1 MRVAAIIV
9 ALVAALHAGIWLIIR
24 QTGSAPAAG
33 SAFWSLSFAPF
44 NPVDKP
50 DKGALTN
57 EEQIRADLK
66 VIAPYTHAVRTYAST
81 GGLELVPKV
90 ANEFGLKVTAGAWI
104 DKFSD
109 RNEQEVENVIEAAKH
124 NRNIT
129 AIVVGNETI
138 LRDEIK
144 TDELIKYIQRVKRE
158 VKVPVTTGEIWNV
171 WLEHPELASA
181 VDFIAAHI
189 LPYWEGV
196 PEEHATDRAF
206 EIYEKLRAAFP
217 GKKIVI
223 AEFGWPSAGYNMK
236 KADPGRI
243 VQGQIVR
250 DFVDRANSMGI
261 DYNIVEAFDQP
272 WKNFEGSVGPYWG
285 VFDASRNLKFPLTGM
300 IDDPTWRTQAIAAV
314 IFGFLLS
321 LPILSIIGVTAMQA
335 LVLAAAA
342 NFVGAWFAVVLGY
355 WVSHYFVL
363 GAILA
368 LGFGMLLL
376 IPLVLIALYRI
387 EELAEVIF
395 GLKPQ
400 RLWNAPVNT
409 AFTGPIPMVS
419 IHIPAHREPPEMLK
433 QTLDSV
439 AALNYPNFECIV
451 IVNNTPEPELW
462 QPIEAHCKLLG
473 ERFKFLNLNN
483 LKGFKAGA
491 LRVALD
497 HVAPDTEIIGVIDAD
512 YAVAP
517 NWLKDLVPAFEDPK
531 VALVQAPQ
539 DHRDGNKSVVAGL
552 MNGEY
557 AGFFDIGMVQRNEAN
572 AIVVH
577 GTMCLVRKTALLD
590 AGNWSSDTICED
602 TDLGLTMLERGWRAH
617 YTNRRYGW
625 GLLPESFESYMKQRH
640 RWAYGGVQII
650 RKHWRRFLPGGSLLT
665 ARQKLEFI
673 VGWIG
678 WLGAESL
685 GVLVA
690 LLNIVWVPIVA
701 FAGIAIPER
710 ILTMPILAT
719 FLVTIIH
726 FLTLYLAR
734 VDISIKQTIGS
745 AFAAMGL
752 QFTIAKAVAEGVIK
766 DHLPFI
772 RTDKGGVRR
781 QPGFPA
787 RFEAILGV
795 LLVAGAVVL
804 LMTNHDEV
812 REIYIF
818 AVVLVVQSLP
828 FLSAAFIAA
837 LERSAWNDYAFWRKL
852 AAKIAW
858 LMPHRIPPA
867 SPPAISQ

>member
-1 MRVAAIIV
+1 MRRAALIV
-9 ALVAALHAGIWLIIR
+9 GFIAALHAGIWLIIR

-44 NPVDKP
+44 NPIDKP
-50 DKGALTN
+50 DKGALTS
-57 EEQIRADLK
+57 EKQIRADLK

-104 DKFSD
+104 DKFTD
-109 RNEQEVENVIEAAKH
+109 RNEKEIKSVVDLARHNPNV
-124 NRNIT
+124 T

-138 LRDEIK
+138 LRNEIT

-196 PEEHATDRAF
+196 PEDKAAGRAF
-206 EIYEKLRAAFP
+206 EIYDKLRAAFP
-217 GKKIVI
+217 GKKVVI

-236 KADPGRI
+236 RADPGRI

-250 DFVDRANSMGI
+250 SFVDRANAMGI

-272 WKNFEGSVGPYWG
+272 WKSFEGSVGPYWG
-285 VFDASRNLKFPLTGM
+285 VFDANRNLKFPLTGM
-300 IDDPTWRTQAIAAV
+300 IDDPTWRTRAVAALA
-314 IFGFLLS
+314 FSLLLS
-321 LPILSIIGVTAMQA
+321 LPILSIATTAAQA
-335 LVLAAAA
+335 LVLAIAA
-342 NFVGAWFAVVLGY
+342 NAVGAWFAIVLGY
-355 WVSHYFVL
+355 WLSHYFVF

-368 LGFGMLLL
+368 LAFGMLLL
-376 IPLVLIALYRI
+376 IPLVMIALYRI

-395 GLKPQ
+395 GMKPQ
-400 RLWNAPVNT
+400 RLWNAPLNT
-409 AFTGPIPMVS
+409 VLNGLTPKVS
-419 IHIPAHREPPEMLK
+419 IHIPAHKEPPEMLK
-433 QTLDSV
+433 QTLDSA
-439 AALNYPNFECIV
+439 AALDYPNFECIV
-451 IVNNTPEPELW
+451 IVNNTPERELW
-462 QPIEAHCKLLG
+462 EPVEAHCKLLG
-473 ERFKFLNLNN
+473 DRFKFLNIDN

-491 LRVALD
+491 LRLALE
-497 HVAPDTEIIGVIDAD
+497 HTAPDAEIIGVIDAD

-517 NWLKDLVPAFEDPK
+517 NWLKHLVPAFEDPK
-531 VALVQAPQ
+531 VGLVQAPQ
-539 DHRDGNKSVVAGL
+539 DHRDGSKSVVAQL

-572 AIVVH
+572 AIVTH
-577 GTMCLVRKTALLD
+577 GTMCLVRREALLD

-625 GLLPESFESYMKQRH
+625 GLLPESFESYKKQRH

-665 ARQKLEFI
+665 ARQKLEF
-673 VGWIG
+673 VAGWIG

-719 FLVTIIH
+719 FLVTLIH

-734 VDISIKQTIGS
+734 VDIPLRQTVGS

-772 RTDKGGVRR
+772 RTDKGGVRKR
-781 QPGFPA
+781 AGFPA
-787 RFEAILGV
+787 RFEAILG
-795 LLVAGAVVL
+795 LLLIAGAITLVL
-804 LMTNHDEV
+804 TNKDEV

-828 FLSAAFIAA
+828 FLSAAAIAA
-837 LERSAWNDYAFWRKL
+837 IERSAWNDFAVWRRL
-852 AAKIAW
+852 AARIARW
-858 LMPHRIPPA
+858 LPHRSSPA
-867 SPPAISQ
+867 RPPAIAE

>member
-1 MRVAAIIV
+1 MRKAAFVV
-9 ALVAALHAGIWLIIR
+9 ALIAALHAGIWLIIR

-33 SAFWSLSFAPF
+33 NAFWSLSFAPF

-50 DKGALTN
+50 DKGALTS

-104 DKFSD
+104 DKFKD
-109 RNEQEVENVIEAAKH
+109 RNKQEVENVIELAKH
-124 NRNIT
+124 NRNVT
-129 AIVVGNETI
+129 AVVVGNETI

-144 TDELIKYIQRVKRE
+144 TGELIEYIQRVKRE

-196 PEEHATDRAF
+196 PEEQATDRAF

-217 GKKIVI
+217 GKKVVI

-236 KADPGRI
+236 RADPGKI

-250 DFVDRANSMGI
+250 SFVDRANSMGI

-285 VFDASRNLKFPLTGM
+285 VFDANRNLKFPLTGM
-300 IDDPTWRTQAIAAV
+300 IDDPTWRTQAIAAI
-314 IFGFLLS
+314 IFGLLLS
-321 LPILSIIGVTAMQA
+321 LPILSIAGVTLLQA
-335 LVLAAAA
+335 GLLAVAA
-342 NFVGAWFAVVLGY
+342 NFVGAWFAIVLGY
-355 WVSHYFVL
+355 WISHYFVF

-368 LGFGMLLL
+368 LGFGVLLL
-376 IPLVLIALYRI
+376 IPLVMIALYRI
-387 EELAEVIF
+387 EELAEIVF
-395 GLKPQ
+395 GLKPK
-400 RLWNAPVNT
+400 RLLGASAASSSGRTPK
-409 AFTGPIPMVS
+409 VS
-419 IHIPAHREPPEMLK
+419 IHIPAHKEPPEMLK

-439 AALNYPNFECIV
+439 AALDYPNFECIV
-451 IVNNTPEPELW
+451 IVNNTPDPALTEPV
-462 QPIEAHCKLLG
+462 EAHCKLLG
-473 ERFKFLNLNN
+473 ERFKFLNVDN

-491 LRVALD
+491 LRLALEHTASD
-497 HVAPDTEIIGVIDAD
+497 AEIIGVIDAD

-517 NWLKDLVPAFEDPK
+517 NWLKDLVPSFDDPQ
-531 VALVQAPQ
+531 VGLVQAPQ
-539 DHRDGNKSVVAGL
+539 DHRDGKKSVVAEL

-577 GTMCLVRKTALLD
+577 GTMCLVRRSALME

-625 GLLPESFESYMKQRH
+625 GLLPESFESYKKQRH

-685 GVLVA
+685 GVIVA

-719 FLVTIIH
+719 FLVTIVH
-726 FLTLYLAR
+726 FLTLYLVR
-734 VDISIKQTIGS
+734 VDIPLRQTIGS

-752 QFTIAKAVAEGVIK
+752 QFTIAKAVAEGLVK

-772 RTDKGGVRR
+772 RTDKGGVRKR
-781 QPGFPA
+781 EGFPA
-787 RFEAILGV
+787 RFEAILGF
-795 LLVAGAVVL
+795 LLLAGAAIL
-804 LMTNHDEV
+804 LATNKDEV

-818 AVVLVVQSLP
+818 AAVLVVQSLP
-828 FLSAAFIAA
+828 FLSAAAIAA
-837 LERSAWNDYAFWRKL
+837 IERSAWNDFAMWRKL

-858 LMPHRIPPA
+858 MLPRRIPPA
-867 SPPAISQ
+867 SPPAIAD

>member
-1 MRVAAIIV
+1 MRKAAFVV
-9 ALVAALHAGIWLIIR
+9 ALIAALHAGIWLIIR

-50 DKGALTN
+50 DKGALTS

-104 DKFSD
+104 DKFKD
-109 RNEQEVENVIEAAKH
+109 RNKQEVENVIELAKH
-124 NRNIT
+124 NRNVT
-129 AIVVGNETI
+129 AVVVGNETI

-144 TDELIKYIQRVKRE
+144 TGELIEYIQRVKRE

-196 PEEHATDRAF
+196 PEEQATDRAF

-217 GKKIVI
+217 GKKVVI

-236 KADPGRI
+236 RADPGTI

-250 DFVDRANSMGI
+250 SFVDRANSMGI

-285 VFDASRNLKFPLTGM
+285 VFDANRNLKFPLTGM
-300 IDDPTWRTQAIAAV
+300 IDDPTWRTQAIAAI
-314 IFGFLLS
+314 IFGLLLS
-321 LPILSIIGVTAMQA
+321 LPILSIAGVTLLQA
-335 LVLAAAA
+335 GLLAVAA
-342 NFVGAWFAVVLGY
+342 NFVGAWFAIVLGY
-355 WVSHYFVL
+355 WISHYFVF

-368 LGFGMLLL
+368 LGFGVLLL
-376 IPLVLIALYRI
+376 IPLVMIALYRI
-387 EELAEVIF
+387 EELAEIVF
-395 GLKPQ
+395 GLKPK
-400 RLWNAPVNT
+400 RLLGAT
-409 AFTGPIPMVS
+409 AASSSGRTPKVS
-419 IHIPAHREPPEMLK
+419 IHIPAHKEPPEMLK

-439 AALNYPNFECIV
+439 AALDYPNFECIV
-451 IVNNTPEPELW
+451 IVNNTPDPALTEPV
-462 QPIEAHCKLLG
+462 EAHCKLLG
-473 ERFKFLNLNN
+473 ERFKFLNVDN

-491 LRVALD
+491 LRLALEHTASD
-497 HVAPDTEIIGVIDAD
+497 AEIIGVIDAD

-517 NWLKDLVPAFEDPK
+517 NWLKDLVPSFDDPQ
-531 VALVQAPQ
+531 VGLVQAPQ
-539 DHRDGNKSVVAGL
+539 DHRDGKKSVVAEL

-577 GTMCLVRKTALLD
+577 GTMCLVRRSALME

-625 GLLPESFESYMKQRH
+625 GLLPESFESYKKQRH

-685 GVLVA
+685 GVIVA

-719 FLVTIIH
+719 FLVTIVH
-726 FLTLYLAR
+726 FLTLYLVR
-734 VDISIKQTIGS
+734 VDIPLRQTIGS

-752 QFTIAKAVAEGVIK
+752 QFTIAKAVAEGLVK

-772 RTDKGGVRR
+772 RTDKGGVRKR
-781 QPGFPA
+781 EGFPA
-787 RFEAILGV
+787 RFEAILGF
-795 LLVAGAVVL
+795 LLLAGAAIL
-804 LMTNHDEV
+804 LATNKDEV

-818 AVVLVVQSLP
+818 AAVLVVQSLP
-828 FLSAAFIAA
+828 FLSAAAIAA
-837 LERSAWNDYAFWRKL
+837 IERSAWNDFAMWRKL

-858 LMPHRIPPA
+858 MLPRRIPPA
-867 SPPAISQ
+867 SPPAIAD

>member
-1 MRVAAIIV
+1 MRKAALIV
-9 ALVAALHAGIWLIIR
+9 ALIAALHAGIWLIIR

-44 NPVDKP
+44 NPVEKP
-50 DKGALTN
+50 DKGALAT

-81 GGLELVPKV
+81 GGLELVPQI

-104 DKFSD
+104 DKFTD
-109 RNEQEVENVIEAAKH
+109 RNEQEIENVIDIAKH
-124 NRNIT
+124 HRNVT

-144 TDELIKYIQRVKRE
+144 PDELIKYIQRVKRE

-171 WLEHPELASA
+171 WLEHPELVSA

-196 PEEHATDRAF
+196 PEENATDRAF

-217 GKKIVI
+217 GKKVVI

-236 KADPGRI
+236 RADPGRI
-243 VQGQIVR
+243 VQGQIIR
-250 DFVDRANSMGI
+250 NFVDRANSMGI

-285 VFDASRNLKFPLTGM
+285 VFDANRNLKFPLTGM
-300 IDDPTWRTQAIAAV
+300 IDDPTWRTRAVAAL
-314 IFGFLLS
+314 IFSLLLS
-321 LPILSIIGVTAMQA
+321 LPILSIAGVTAAQA
-335 LVLAAAA
+335 AVLAIAS
-342 NFVGAWFAVVLGY
+342 NIVGAWFAIVLGY
-355 WVSHYFVL
+355 WISHYFVF

-368 LGFGMLLL
+368 LVFGMMLL
-376 IPLVLIALYRI
+376 IPLVMIALYRI

-395 GLKPQ
+395 GIKPQ

-409 AFTGPIPMVS
+409 AFTGRAPKVS
-419 IHIPAHREPPEMLK
+419 IHVPAHKEPPEMLK

-439 AALNYPNFECIV
+439 AALDYPDFECIV

-462 QPIEAHCKLLG
+462 QPVEAHCKLLG
-473 ERFKFLNLNN
+473 ERFKFLNVDN

-491 LRVALD
+491 LRLALE
-497 HVAPDTEIIGVIDAD
+497 HTAPDAEIIGVIDAD

-517 NWLKDLVPAFEDPK
+517 NWLKDLVPAFDDPK
-531 VALVQAPQ
+531 VGLVQAPQ
-539 DHRDGNKSVVAGL
+539 DHRDSNKSVVAKL

-557 AGFFDIGMVQRNEAN
+557 AGFFDIGMVQRNEVN

-577 GTMCLVRKTALLD
+577 GTMCLVRREALID

-602 TDLGLTMLERGWRAH
+602 TDLGLTLLERGWRAH

-625 GLLPESFESYMKQRH
+625 GLLPESFESYKKQRH

-665 ARQKLEFI
+665 ARQKLEFV

-719 FLVTIIH
+719 FLVTLIH

-734 VDISIKQTIGS
+734 VDIPLRQTIGS

-772 RTDKGGVRR
+772 RTDKGGVRKR
-781 QPGFPA
+781 AGFPA
-787 RFEAILGV
+787 RFEAILGF
-795 LLVAGAVVL
+795 LLLAGAAVL
-804 LMTNHDEV
+804 LMTNKDEV

-818 AVVLVVQSLP
+818 AAVLVVQSLP
-828 FLSAAFIAA
+828 FLSAAAIAA
-837 LERSAWNDYAFWRKL
+837 LERSAWNDFAVWRKL

-858 LMPHRIPPA
+858 FIPHRLPPA
-867 SPPAISQ
+867 SPPATVK

>member
-1 MRVAAIIV
+1 MRKAAFVV
-9 ALVAALHAGIWLIIR
+9 ALIAALHAGIWLIIR

-50 DKGALTN
+50 DKGALTS

-104 DKFSD
+104 DKFKD
-109 RNEQEVENVIEAAKH
+109 RNKQEVENVIELAKH
-124 NRNIT
+124 NRNVT
-129 AIVVGNETI
+129 AVVVGNETI

-144 TDELIKYIQRVKRE
+144 TGELIEYIQRVKRE

-196 PEEHATDRAF
+196 PEEQATDRAF

-217 GKKIVI
+217 GKKVVI

-236 KADPGRI
+236 RADPGKI

-250 DFVDRANSMGI
+250 SFVDRANSMGI

-285 VFDASRNLKFPLTGM
+285 VFDANRNLKFPLTGM
-300 IDDPTWRTQAIAAV
+300 IDDPTWRTQAIAAI
-314 IFGFLLS
+314 IFGLLLS
-321 LPILSIIGVTAMQA
+321 LPILSIAGVTLLQA
-335 LVLAAAA
+335 GLLAVAA
-342 NFVGAWFAVVLGY
+342 NFVGAWFAIVLGY
-355 WVSHYFVL
+355 WISHYFVF

-368 LGFGMLLL
+368 LGFGVLLL
-376 IPLVLIALYRI
+376 IPLVMIALYRI
-387 EELAEVIF
+387 EELAEIVF
-395 GLKPQ
+395 GLKPK
-400 RLWNAPVNT
+400 RLLGAT
-409 AFTGPIPMVS
+409 AASSSGRTPKVS
-419 IHIPAHREPPEMLK
+419 IHIPAHKEPPEMLK

-439 AALNYPNFECIV
+439 AALDYPNFECIV
-451 IVNNTPEPELW
+451 IVNNTPDPALTEPV
-462 QPIEAHCKLLG
+462 EAHCKLLG
-473 ERFKFLNLNN
+473 ERFKFLNVDN

-491 LRVALD
+491 LRLALEHTASD
-497 HVAPDTEIIGVIDAD
+497 AEIIGVIDAD

-517 NWLKDLVPAFEDPK
+517 NWLKDLVPSFDDPQ
-531 VALVQAPQ
+531 VGLVQAPQ
-539 DHRDGNKSVVAGL
+539 DHRDGKKSVVAEL

-577 GTMCLVRKTALLD
+577 GTMCLVRRSALME

-625 GLLPESFESYMKQRH
+625 GLLPESFESYKKQRH

-685 GVLVA
+685 GVIVA

-719 FLVTIIH
+719 FLVTIVH
-726 FLTLYLAR
+726 FLTLYLVR
-734 VDISIKQTIGS
+734 VDIPLRQTIGS

-752 QFTIAKAVAEGVIK
+752 QFTIAKAVAEGLVK

-772 RTDKGGVRR
+772 RTDKGGVRKR
-781 QPGFPA
+781 EGFPA
-787 RFEAILGV
+787 RFEAILGF
-795 LLVAGAVVL
+795 LLLAGAAIL
-804 LMTNHDEV
+804 LATNKDEV

-818 AVVLVVQSLP
+818 AAVLVVQSLP
-828 FLSAAFIAA
+828 FLSAAAIAA
-837 LERSAWNDYAFWRKL
+837 IERSAWNDFAMWRKL

-858 LMPHRIPPA
+858 MLPRRIPPA
-867 SPPAISQ
+867 SPPAIAD

>member
-1 MRVAAIIV
+1 MRKAAFVV
-9 ALVAALHAGIWLIIR
+9 ALIAALHAGIWLIIR

-50 DKGALTN
+50 DKGALTS
-57 EEQIRADLK
+57 EKQIRADLK
-66 VIAPYTHAVRTYAST
+66 VIAPYTHAIRTYAST

-104 DKFSD
+104 DKFKD
-109 RNEQEVENVIEAAKH
+109 RNEQEIENVIELAKH
-124 NRNIT
+124 NRNVT
-129 AIVVGNETI
+129 AVVVGNETI

-144 TDELIKYIQRVKRE
+144 TDELIEYIQRVKRE
-158 VKVPVTTGEIWNV
+158 VKIPVTTGEIWNV

-196 PEEHATDRAF
+196 PEEQATDRAF

-217 GKKIVI
+217 GKKVVI

-236 KADPGRI
+236 RADPGSI

-250 DFVDRANSMGI
+250 RFVDRANSMGI

-285 VFDASRNLKFPLTGM
+285 VFDANRNLKFPLTGM
-300 IDDPTWRTQAIAAV
+300 IDDPTWRTQAIAAI
-314 IFGFLLS
+314 IFGLLLS
-321 LPILSIIGVTAMQA
+321 LPILSIAGVTLLQA
-335 LVLAAAA
+335 GLLAVAA
-342 NFVGAWFAVVLGY
+342 NFVGAWFAIVLGY
-355 WVSHYFVL
+355 WISHYFVF

-368 LGFGMLLL
+368 LGFGVLLL
-376 IPLVLIALYRI
+376 IPLVMIALYRI
-387 EELAEVIF
+387 EELAEVVF

-400 RLWNAPVNT
+400 RLLGAAASSSSGRTPK
-409 AFTGPIPMVS
+409 VS
-419 IHIPAHREPPEMLK
+419 IHIPAHKEPPEMLK

-439 AALNYPNFECIV
+439 AALDYPNFECIV
-451 IVNNTPEPELW
+451 IVNNTPDPALTEPV
-462 QPIEAHCKLLG
+462 EAHCKLLG
-473 ERFKFLNLNN
+473 ERFKFLNIDN

-491 LRVALD
+491 LRLALEHTAED
-497 HVAPDTEIIGVIDAD
+497 AEIIGVIDAD

-517 NWLKDLVPAFEDPK
+517 NWLKDLVPSFDDPQ
-531 VALVQAPQ
+531 VGLVQAPQ
-539 DHRDGNKSVVAGL
+539 DHRDGKKSVVAEL

-577 GTMCLVRKTALLD
+577 GTMCLVRRSALME

-625 GLLPESFESYMKQRH
+625 GLLPESFESYKKQRH

-665 ARQKLEFI
+665 ARQKLEFV

-685 GVLVA
+685 GVIVA

-719 FLVTIIH
+719 FLVTIVH
-726 FLTLYLAR
+726 FLTLYLVR
-734 VDISIKQTIGS
+734 VDIPLRQTIGS

-752 QFTIAKAVAEGVIK
+752 QFTIAKAVAEGLVK
-766 DHLPFI
+766 EHLPFI
-772 RTDKGGVRR
+772 RTDKGGVRKR
-781 QPGFPA
+781 EGFPA
-787 RFEAILGV
+787 RFEAILGF
-795 LLVAGAVVL
+795 LLLAGAAIL
-804 LMTNHDEV
+804 LATNKDEV

-818 AVVLVVQSLP
+818 AAVLVVQSLP
-828 FLSAAFIAA
+828 FLSAAAIAA
-837 LERSAWNDYAFWRKL
+837 IERSAWNDFAVWRKL

-858 LMPHRIPPA
+858 MLPRRIPPA
-867 SPPAISQ
+867 SPPAIAE

>member
-1 MRVAAIIV
+1 
-9 ALVAALHAGIWLIIR
+9 
-24 QTGSAPAAG
+24 
-33 SAFWSLSFAPF
+33 
-44 NPVDKP
+44 
-50 DKGALTN
+50 
-57 EEQIRADLK
+57 
-66 VIAPYTHAVRTYAST
+66 
-81 GGLELVPKV
+81 
-90 ANEFGLKVTAGAWI
+90 
-104 DKFSD
+104 
-109 RNEQEVENVIEAAKH
+109 
-124 NRNIT
+124 
-129 AIVVGNETI
+129 
-138 LRDEIK
+138 
-144 TDELIKYIQRVKRE
+144 VKRE
-158 VKVPVTTGEIWNV
+158 VKVRVTTGEIWNV

-196 PEEHATDRAF
+196 PEDKATDRAF
-206 EIYEKLRAAFP
+206 EIYDKLRAAFP
-217 GKKIVI
+217 GKKVVI

-236 KADPGRI
+236 RADPGRI

-250 DFVDRANSMGI
+250 SFVDRANSMGI

-272 WKNFEGSVGPYWG
+272 WKSFEGSVGPYWG
-285 VFDASRNLKFPLTGM
+285 VFDANRNLKFPLTGL
-300 IDDPTWRTQAIAAV
+300 IDDPTWRTRAVAALA
-314 IFGFLLS
+314 FSLLLS
-321 LPILSIIGVTAMQA
+321 LPILSIAGVTLAQA
-335 LVLAAAA
+335 AVLAVAA
-342 NFVGAWFAVVLGY
+342 NVVGAWFAIVLGY
-355 WVSHYFVL
+355 WISHYFVF

-368 LGFGMLLL
+368 LAFGMLLL
-376 IPLVLIALYRI
+376 VPLVMIALYRI

-400 RLWNAPVNT
+400 RLWRAPLNT
-409 AFTGPIPMVS
+409 VHNGPTPKVS
-419 IHIPAHREPPEMLK
+419 LHIPAHKEPPEMLK

-439 AALNYPNFECIV
+439 AALDYPNFECIV
-451 IVNNTPEPELW
+451 IVNNSPEPELW
-462 QPIEAHCKLLG
+462 EPVEAHCKLLG
-473 ERFKFLNLNN
+473 ERFKFLNIDN

-491 LRVALD
+491 LRLALE
-497 HVAPDTEIIGVIDAD
+497 HTAPDAEIIGVIDAD

-517 NWLKDLVPAFEDPK
+517 NWLRDLVPAFEDAK
-531 VALVQAPQ
+531 VGIVQAPQ
-539 DHRDGNKSVVAGL
+539 DHRDGSKSVVAEL

-572 AIVVH
+572 AIVTH
-577 GTMCLVRKTALLD
+577 GTMCLVRREALLD

-602 TDLGLTMLERGWRAH
+602 TDLGLTMLERGWGAH

-625 GLLPESFESYMKQRH
+625 GLLPESFESYKKQRH
-640 RWAYGGVQII
+640 RWVYGGVQII

-665 ARQKLEFI
+665 ARQKLEFV

-719 FLVTIIH
+719 FLVTLIH

-734 VDISIKQTIGS
+734 VDIPLRQTVGS

-772 RTDKGGVRR
+772 RTDKGGVRKR
-781 QPGFPA
+781 AGFPA
-787 RFEAILGV
+787 RFEAILGF
-795 LLVAGAVVL
+795 LLIAGAITLVL
-804 LMTNHDEV
+804 TNRDEV

-828 FLSAAFIAA
+828 FLSAAGIAA
-837 LERSAWNDYAFWRKL
+837 LERSAWNDFAVWRHL
-852 AAKIAW
+852 AAKVARW
-858 LMPHRIPPA
+858 LPRRSSPA
-867 SPPAISQ
+867 HPPAIAE

>member
-1 MRVAAIIV
+1 
-9 ALVAALHAGIWLIIR
+9 
-24 QTGSAPAAG
+24 
-33 SAFWSLSFAPF
+33 
-44 NPVDKP
+44 
-50 DKGALTN
+50 
-57 EEQIRADLK
+57 
-66 VIAPYTHAVRTYAST
+66 
-81 GGLELVPKV
+81 
-90 ANEFGLKVTAGAWI
+90 
-104 DKFSD
+104 
-109 RNEQEVENVIEAAKH
+109 
-124 NRNIT
+124 
-129 AIVVGNETI
+129 
-138 LRDEIK
+138 
-144 TDELIKYIQRVKRE
+144 
-158 VKVPVTTGEIWNV
+158 
-171 WLEHPELASA
+171 
-181 VDFIAAHI
+181 
-189 LPYWEGV
+189 
-196 PEEHATDRAF
+196 
-206 EIYEKLRAAFP
+206 
-217 GKKIVI
+217 
-223 AEFGWPSAGYNMK
+223 
-236 KADPGRI
+236 
-243 VQGQIVR
+243 
-250 DFVDRANSMGI
+250 
-261 DYNIVEAFDQP
+261 
-272 WKNFEGSVGPYWG
+272 
-285 VFDASRNLKFPLTGM
+285 
-300 IDDPTWRTQAIAAV
+300 
-314 IFGFLLS
+314 
-321 LPILSIIGVTAMQA
+321 
-335 LVLAAAA
+335 
-342 NFVGAWFAVVLGY
+342 
-355 WVSHYFVL
+355 
-363 GAILA
+363 
-368 LGFGMLLL
+368 
-376 IPLVLIALYRI
+376 
-387 EELAEVIF
+387 
-395 GLKPQ
+395 
-400 RLWNAPVNT
+400 
-409 AFTGPIPMVS
+409 MVS
-419 IHIPAHREPPEMLK
+419 IHIPAHKEPPEMLK

-462 QPIEAHCKLLG
+462 QPIEAHCRLLG
-473 ERFKFLNLNN
+473 GRFKFLNLNN

-491 LRVALD
+491 LRVALE
-497 HVAPDTEIIGVIDAD
+497 HTAPDTEIIGVIDAD

-539 DHRDGNKSVVAGL
+539 DHRDGSKSVVAGL

-625 GLLPESFESYMKQRH
+625 GLLPESFESYKKQRH

-650 RKHWRRFLPGGSLLT
+650 RKHWRRFLPGGSALT

-734 VDISIKQTIGS
+734 VDIPIRQTIGS

-772 RTDKGGVRR
+772 RTDKGGVRKK
-781 QPGFPA
+781 PGFPA
-787 RFEAILGV
+787 RLEAILGV
-795 LLVAGAVVL
+795 LLLAGAAVL
-804 LMTNHDEV
+804 LATNKDEV

-818 AVVLVVQSLP
+818 AAVLVVQSLP

-858 LMPHRIPPA
+858 LVPRRTPPA

>member
-1 MRVAAIIV
+1 MRKAALIV
-9 ALVAALHAGIWLIIR
+9 GLIAALHAGIWLIIR

-50 DKGALTN
+50 DKGALTS
-57 EEQIRADLK
+57 EKQIRADLK
-66 VIAPYTHAVRTYAST
+66 VIAPYTHAIRTYAST
-81 GGLELVPKV
+81 GGLELVPQIAK
-90 ANEFGLKVTAGAWI
+90 EFGLKVTIGAWI
-104 DKFSD
+104 DKFTD
-109 RNEQEVENVIEAAKH
+109 RNEKEIASVIDLAKH
-124 NRNIT
+124 NPNVT

-138 LRDEIK
+138 LRNEIK

-196 PEEHATDRAF
+196 PENKATDRAF

-217 GKKIVI
+217 GKKVVI

-236 KADPGRI
+236 RADPGRI

-250 DFVDRANSMGI
+250 SFVDRANSMGI

-272 WKNFEGSVGPYWG
+272 WKSFEGSVGPYWG
-285 VFDASRNLKFPLTGM
+285 VFDANRNLKFPLTGM
-300 IDDPTWRTQAIAAV
+300 IDDPTWRTRAIAALA
-314 IFGFLLS
+314 FSLLLS
-321 LPILSIIGVTAMQA
+321 LPILSVAATAAQA
-335 LVLAAAA
+335 AVLAVAA
-342 NFVGAWFAVVLGY
+342 NVVGAWFAIVLGY
-355 WVSHYFVL
+355 WISHYFVF

-368 LGFGMLLL
+368 LAFGMLLL
-376 IPLVLIALYRI
+376 VPLVMIALYRI

-400 RLWNAPVNT
+400 RLWNAPLNT
-409 AFTGPIPMVS
+409 ARNGRTPKVS
-419 IHIPAHREPPEMLK
+419 IHIPAHKEPPEMLK

-439 AALNYPNFECIV
+439 AALDYPNFECIV
-451 IVNNTPEPELW
+451 IVNNTPERELW
-462 QPIEAHCKLLG
+462 EPVEAHCKVLG
-473 ERFKFLNLNN
+473 ERFKFSNVDN

-491 LRVALD
+491 LRLALE
-497 HVAPDTEIIGVIDAD
+497 HTAPDAEIIGVIDAD

-517 NWLKDLVPAFEDPK
+517 NWLKDLVPAFEDSK
-531 VALVQAPQ
+531 VGLVQAPQ
-539 DHRDGNKSVVAGL
+539 DHRDGSKSVVAEL

-572 AIVVH
+572 AIVTH
-577 GTMCLVRKTALLD
+577 GTMCLVRREALLD

-625 GLLPESFESYMKQRH
+625 GLLPESFESYKKQRH

-665 ARQKLEFI
+665 ARQKLEFV

-719 FLVTIIH
+719 FLVTLIH

-734 VDISIKQTIGS
+734 VDIPLRQTVGS

-772 RTDKGGVRR
+772 RTDKGGVRER
-781 QPGFPA
+781 AGFPA
-787 RFEAILGV
+787 RFEAILGF
-795 LLVAGAVVL
+795 LLIAGAITLVL
-804 LMTNHDEV
+804 TNKDEV

-818 AVVLVVQSLP
+818 AAVLVVQSLP
-828 FLSAAFIAA
+828 FLSAAGIAA
-837 LERSAWNDYAFWRKL
+837 LERSAWNDFAVWRRL
-852 AAKIAW
+852 AAKIARFIPRRT
-858 LMPHRIPPA
+858 LATRPPA
-867 SPPAISQ
+867 AAE

>member
-1 MRVAAIIV
+1 MRKAAFIV
-9 ALVAALHAGIWLIIR
+9 ALIAALHAGIWLIIR

-50 DKGALTN
+50 DKGALTS
-57 EEQIRADLK
+57 EKQIRADLK

-104 DKFSD
+104 DKFKD
-109 RNEQEVENVIEAAKH
+109 RNEQEVENVIELAKH
-124 NRNIT
+124 NRNVG
-129 AIVVGNETI
+129 AVVVGNETI

-144 TDELIKYIQRVKRE
+144 TDELIEYIQRVKRE

-196 PEEHATDRAF
+196 PEEQATDRAF

-217 GKKIVI
+217 GKKVVI

-236 KADPGRI
+236 RADPGSI

-250 DFVDRANSMGI
+250 RFVDRANSMGI

-285 VFDASRNLKFPLTGM
+285 VFDANRNLKFPLTGM
-300 IDDPTWRTQAIAAV
+300 IDDPTWRTQAIAAI
-314 IFGFLLS
+314 IFGLLLS
-321 LPILSIIGVTAMQA
+321 LPILSIAGVTLLQA
-335 LVLAAAA
+335 GLLAVAA
-342 NFVGAWFAVVLGY
+342 NFVGAWFAIVLGY
-355 WVSHYFVL
+355 WISHYFVF

-368 LGFGMLLL
+368 LGFGVLLL
-376 IPLVLIALYRI
+376 IPLVMIALYRI
-387 EELAEVIF
+387 EELAEIVF

-400 RLWNAPVNT
+400 RLLGAAAASSSGGT
-409 AFTGPIPMVS
+409 LKVS
-419 IHIPAHREPPEMLK
+419 IHIPAHKEPPEMLK

-439 AALNYPNFECIV
+439 AALDYPNFECIV
-451 IVNNTPEPELW
+451 IVNNTPDPALTEPV
-462 QPIEAHCKLLG
+462 EAHCKLLG
-473 ERFKFLNLNN
+473 ERFKFLNIQN
-483 LKGFKAGA
+483 LQGFKAGA
-491 LRVALD
+491 LRLALEHTAED
-497 HVAPDTEIIGVIDAD
+497 AEIIGVIDAD

-517 NWLKDLVPAFEDPK
+517 NWLKDLVLSFDDPQ
-531 VALVQAPQ
+531 VGLVQAPQ
-539 DHRDGNKSVVAGL
+539 DHRDGKKSVVAEL

-577 GTMCLVRKTALLD
+577 GTMCLVRRSALME

-625 GLLPESFESYMKQRH
+625 GLLPESFESYKKQRH

-685 GVLVA
+685 GVIVA

-719 FLVTIIH
+719 FLVTIVH
-726 FLTLYLAR
+726 FLTLYLVR
-734 VDISIKQTIGS
+734 VDIPLRQTIGS

-752 QFTIAKAVAEGVIK
+752 QFTIAKAVAEGLVK

-772 RTDKGGVRR
+772 RTDKGGVRKR
-781 QPGFPA
+781 EGFPA
-787 RFEAILGV
+787 RFEAILGF
-795 LLVAGAVVL
+795 LLLAGAAIL
-804 LMTNHDEV
+804 LATNKDEV

-818 AVVLVVQSLP
+818 AAVLVVQSLP
-828 FLSAAFIAA
+828 FLSAAAIAA
-837 LERSAWNDYAFWRKL
+837 IERSAWNDFAMWRKL

-858 LMPHRIPPA
+858 MLPRRIPPA
-867 SPPAISQ
+867 SPPAIAE

>member
-1 MRVAAIIV
+1 MRKAAFVV
-9 ALVAALHAGIWLIIR
+9 ALIAALHAGIWLIIR

-50 DKGALTN
+50 DKGALTS

-104 DKFSD
+104 DKFKD
-109 RNEQEVENVIEAAKH
+109 RNEREIENVIELAKH
-124 NRNIT
+124 NRNVT
-129 AIVVGNETI
+129 AVVVGNETI

-144 TDELIKYIQRVKRE
+144 TDELIEYIQRVKRE

-196 PEEHATDRAF
+196 PEEQATDRAF

-217 GKKIVI
+217 GKKVVI

-236 KADPGRI
+236 RADPGSI

-250 DFVDRANSMGI
+250 NFVDRANSMGI

-285 VFDASRNLKFPLTGM
+285 VFDANRNLKFPLTGM
-300 IDDPTWRTQAIAAV
+300 IDDPTWRTQAIAAI
-314 IFGFLLS
+314 IFALLLS
-321 LPILSIIGVTAMQA
+321 LPILSIAGVTLLQA
-335 LVLAAAA
+335 GLLAIAA
-342 NFVGAWFAVVLGY
+342 NFVGAWFAIVLGY
-355 WVSHYFVL
+355 WVSHYFVF

-368 LGFGMLLL
+368 LAFGVLLL
-376 IPLVLIALYRI
+376 IPLVMIALYRI
-387 EELAEVIF
+387 EELAEVVF

-400 RLWNAPVNT
+400 RLLGAAVASSSERTPK
-409 AFTGPIPMVS
+409 VS
-419 IHIPAHREPPEMLK
+419 IHIPAHKEPPEMLK

-439 AALNYPNFECIV
+439 AALDYPNFECIV
-451 IVNNTPEPELW
+451 IVNNTPDPALTEPV
-462 QPIEAHCKLLG
+462 EAHCKLLG
-473 ERFKFLNLNN
+473 ERFKFLNVDN

-491 LRVALD
+491 LRLALE
-497 HVAPDTEIIGVIDAD
+497 HTAEDTEIIGVIDAD

-517 NWLKDLVPAFEDPK
+517 NWLKDLVPSFDDPQ
-531 VALVQAPQ
+531 VGLVQAPQ
-539 DHRDGNKSVVAGL
+539 DHRDGKKSVVAEL

-577 GTMCLVRKTALLD
+577 GTMCLVRRSALME

-625 GLLPESFESYMKQRH
+625 GLLPESFESYKKQRH

-685 GVLVA
+685 GVVVA

-719 FLVTIIH
+719 FLVTIVH
-726 FLTLYLAR
+726 FLTLYLVR
-734 VDISIKQTIGS
+734 VDIPLRQTIGS

-752 QFTIAKAVAEGVIK
+752 QFTIAKAVAEGLVK

-772 RTDKGGVRR
+772 RTDKGGVRKR
-781 QPGFPA
+781 EGFPA
-787 RFEAILGV
+787 RFEAILGF
-795 LLVAGAVVL
+795 LLLAGAVIL
-804 LMTNHDEV
+804 LATNKDEV

-818 AVVLVVQSLP
+818 AAVLVVQSLP
-828 FLSAAFIAA
+828 FLSAAAIAA
-837 LERSAWNDYAFWRKL
+837 IERSAWNDFAVWRKL

-858 LMPHRIPPA
+858 FMPRRIPPA
-867 SPPAISQ
+867 SPPAIAE